1 MRPENSKQQ
10 TVVSRQGENPP
21 SSPPFHKG
29 GKGGLGCLL
38 STVYCLLDKRGFS
51 LLEIVTVL
59 AIIGLMAG
67 ALTPMALHLIGSKKA
82 FASRDEL
89 QTLKKAII
97 GDPLATQWGSEA
109 TFGYIGDIG
118 SLPRTLRDLYAP
130 PDLDQPGGIPSYSFN
145 TTLKMGSGWRGP
157 YVAEKSY
164 SSSTESLQ
172 DPYKNTYIYDTT
184 VTTDATL
191 GAEVRATI
199 RSPGPN
205 RIDNGGTQD
214 DLTEGVLTTEVLA
227 DVAGMVKDSSGAGIP
242 YLPVAINYPN
252 EGALTSLTTT
262 TDVEGRYSFSSIPMG
277 ERSITLQ
284 PVLVYVPGT
293 AYAGIDAGDDLIIGT
308 ADDLQEVEFRVAN
321 LSSSIVT
328 ITSIKATYSFVP
340 TTTYTQV
347 KIGGNLRAGPSTFSS
362 GIATGVTS
370 ETFAAS
376 TMQREP
382 FLLLLRSSRVEIPD
396 IKLDVIGAGS
406 TKTIEL
412 QGFTNSMAGV
422 FFEVEFSNGSRIIFT
437 PQRR

>member
-10 TVVSRQGENPP
+10 TAISNQLSAIRENRYPY
-21 SSPPFHKG
+21 
-29 GKGGLGCLL
+29 LL
-38 STVYCLLDKRGFS
+38 ATGYRLLVNKGFS

-214 DLTEGVLTTEVLA
+214 DLTERVLTTEVLA

-252 EGALTSLTTT
+252 EGALTFLTTM

-293 AYAGIDAGDDLIIGT
+293 AYAGIDAGTG
-308 ADDLQEVEFRVAN
+308 LQEVEFWVAN
-321 LSSSIVT
+321 LSSSSVT

-347 KIGGNLRAGPSTFSS
+347 KIDGNLKAGPSTFSS

-370 ETFAAS
+370 QTFDAS

-422 FFEVEFSNGSRIIFT
+422 FFEVEFSNGSRITFT